1 LLRGGAVHHVGER
14 LYHRG
19 RLLQHRARV
28 VVGDRAP
35 RLLGGVPRTIGDAFL
50 RLRHALAAPRLEQEE
65 VAELVDRLA
74 AKPEVPIDHANRAV
88 QHQVLEPGLL
98 GHFAPRGVGR
108 RLPGLEVTLGEP
120 PVAIG
125 VADQEEPRLAVRRA
139 AEDDAAG
146 RGLALG
152 AALLA
157 LHNERGTRNAEL
169 DERGT
174 RNAERGTYG
183 PTFASMF
190 RVPASDFRLSLE
202 DTDGEILP

>member
-1 LLRGGAVHHVGER
+1 MSER

-19 RLLQHRARV
+19 RLLQYGARV
-28 VVGDRAP
+28 VIGDRAP
-35 RLLGGVPRTIGDAFL
+35 RLLGAVPRTIADAFL
-50 RLRHALAAPRLEQEE
+50 RLRHAVAGPRLEQEE

-157 LHNERGTRNAEL
+157 LHNERGTRNAE
-169 DERGT
+169 RGT
-174 RNAERGTYG
+174 DG

-190 RVPASDFRLSLE
+190 RVPASDFRVSLE
-202 DTDGEILP
+202 HTEGEVLPRIRLDVGQELP